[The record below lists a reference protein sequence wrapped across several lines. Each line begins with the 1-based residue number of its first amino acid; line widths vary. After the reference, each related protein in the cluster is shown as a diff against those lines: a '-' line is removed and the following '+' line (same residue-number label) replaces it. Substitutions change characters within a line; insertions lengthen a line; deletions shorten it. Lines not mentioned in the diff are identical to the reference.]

1 MTAPRQPMNPG
12 RGRAKVVCT
21 LGPATW
27 SPEAVRRLVA
37 TGMDVARLNFS
48 HGTHDEHEASYRW
61 VREASDA
68 SGHSVG
74 VMADLQGPK
83 IRLGRF
89 EGGSVFLE
97 SGSEFTMLSDG
108 TELPDRPPSGTAA
121 RATTS
126 YGALATDVVPG
137 DTLLIDDGMVK
148 LGALSTD
155 GREVRFRVLEGG
167 VVSDH
172 KGINLPSVS
181 VSAASLTDK
190 DVDDLLFALKLGVD
204 LVALSF
210 VRGPEDAAVVRQ
222 VMDAA
227 GRRVPVIAKLEKP
240 EAVDRLEEI
249 LDTFDGLM
257 VARGDLGVEVPLE
270 DVPLIQKR
278 AVRLAR
284 ERAKPVIVATQ
295 LLESMIHRSRP
306 TRAEASDV
314 ANAVLDGADALMLS
328 GETAIGAY
336 PKQTVATMARIIRA
350 VEEQALATVPQ
361 LTEAPGLAEGVT
373 ASTCPTGGAGNRG
386 QETIAMMAPAVG
398 RMVGARALVA
408 STTTGA
414 TARRLSSQR
423 SDIPLLAFTTEV
435 AVRSQLA
442 LSWGI
447 ETFLVPPVAFT
458 ADMVNQVETVLL
470 QLGRVVP
477 GDQVV
482 ITAGTPFGQPG
493 STNLMLIHRIGSGI
507 TPRIG

>member
-1 MTAPRQPMNPG
+1 MTGRRPMNPG
-12 RGRAKVVCT
+12 RGRAKIVCT

-27 SPEAVRRLVA
+27 TPEVVRTLVD

-48 HGTHDEHEASYRW
+48 HGTHDEHAASYRW
-61 VREASDA
+61 VRQASDR

-74 VMADLQGPK
+74 IMADLQGPK

-108 TELPDRPPSGTAA
+108 SEGPDPPSGTAA

-126 YGALATDVVPG
+126 YSALAADVGPG
-137 DTLLIDDGMVK
+137 DTLLIDDGTVR

-172 KGINLPSVS
+172 KGINLPGVS
-181 VSAASLTDK
+181 VSAASLTSK

-210 VRGPEDAAVVRQ
+210 VRGPEDADAVRQ

-227 GRRVPVIAKLEKP
+227 GRRIPVIAKLEKP
-240 EAVDRLEEI
+240 EAVERLEEI
-249 LDTFDGLM
+249 LDAFDGLM

-336 PKQTVATMARIIRA
+336 PEQTVATMARIIRA
-350 VEEQALATVPQ
+350 VEGQALSTVPR
-361 LTEAPGLAEGVT
+361 LTEAPSVAQGVT
-373 ASTCPTGGAGNRG
+373 ASTCPTGGAGTSG

-458 ADMVNQVETVLL
+458 ADMVRQVETVLL
-470 QLGRVVP
+470 ELGRVVP

-507 TPRIG
+507 APRIG